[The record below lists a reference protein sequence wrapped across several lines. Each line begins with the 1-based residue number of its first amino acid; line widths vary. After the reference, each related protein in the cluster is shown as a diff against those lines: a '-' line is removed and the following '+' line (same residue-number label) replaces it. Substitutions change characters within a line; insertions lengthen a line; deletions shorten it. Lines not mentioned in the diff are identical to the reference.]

1 MKVKNVEDWAQPAA
15 ERFVFWRWSF
25 YYPKCPWT
33 QHWKM
38 SCTLSVAIF
47 MLRRDKYNNSALLWR
62 LTPLVLFCA
71 ADFAQMKKKKCYL
84 IKFYLL
90 TYIHNINYLFN
101 PNNRNTS
108 LFNVFFA
115 FCNVKLKFFWKK
127 LLKNNINTLKNLPHL
142 VVLRRSWIYALSIY

>member
-1 MKVKNVEDWAQPAA
+1 MSRLNQPNPAA
-15 ERFVFWRWSF
+15 WRSKMWRTELNLQLRGLFSDTESF

-47 MLRRDKYNNSALLWR
+47 MLRRDKYNNSALLCR

-71 ADFAQMKKKKCYL
+71 ADLAQMKKKKCYL

-115 FCNVKLKFFWKK
+115 FCNVKLKFFGKNCWK
-127 LLKNNINTLKNLPHL
+127 T
-142 VVLRRSWIYALSIY
+142 A